1 MNIEYKWYKNVVP
14 KEAREIRNAVF
25 IDEQGVMPEEEFDGS
40 DDYSEGVVLY
50 LDNKAVAT
58 GRIIV
63 GERGE
68 CLIGRVACLKE
79 CRGKGIGKVLMEEL
93 LRRCKEKGFDAV
105 YVHAQTRVRG
115 FYESLGFNAYG
126 QIFMEADIPHVMMK
140 IEL

>member
-105 YVHAQTRVRG
+105 YVHAQTKVRG